1 MKNSLHELYIILEKV
16 KESAGNIEDKLI
28 ETNLPWQM
36 GEKTDC
42 NKVVMSSVICRKI
55 SVVDQMHN

>member
-1 MKNSLHELYIILEKV
+1 MKNSLRELYIILEKV

-36 GEKTDC
+36 GEK
-42 NKVVMSSVICRKI
+42 NRL
-55 SVVDQMHN
+55 Q